1 MGPTVGAQKAFGG
14 VKCSRTNTKTSGS
27 FHRTQRGHA
36 RSLKKALRLL
46 QSVPKPGWGGDFQ
59 EPMTVGSMVLRF
71 HLHPLPCILP
81 DRGLPPPDP
90 SSDPSGL
97 RRVRVS
103 CQ

>member
-46 QSVPKPGWGGDFQ
+46 QSVPKPGWGG
-59 EPMTVGSMVLRF
+59 G
-71 HLHPLPCILP
+71 
-81 DRGLPPPDP
+81 GLPGTD
-90 SSDPSGL
+90 DCG
-97 RRVRVS
+97 VYGT
-103 CQ
+103 